1 MGAKG
6 LLKVMDEYGLV
17 EGDFCAIFVASRDM
31 NRIKEMNRKSS
42 DCAKHSR
49 KKHRAIR
56 KGFNDKEKEKEK
68 EGVTYGPGMCELLAD
83 S

>member
-1 MGAKG
+1 
-6 LLKVMDEYGLV
+6 
-17 EGDFCAIFVASRDM
+17 M

-56 KGFNDKEKEKEK
+56 KGFNDKEKEKE
-68 EGVTYGPGMCELLAD
+68 GVTYGPGMCELLAD